1 MKLAFSGNLH
11 AKSVEMENL
20 NGPIAAGPKQLLAT
34 RTQHIICLKRAP
46 KQKGRVVVWVTGGE
60 GKREAA
66 TACAAEILE
75 KCRPS

>member
-1 MKLAFSGNLH
+1 MELAFCGNLH
-11 AKSVEMENL
+11 AKSVEMKNL

-34 RTQHIICLKRAP
+34 RTQHIICLKRA
-46 KQKGRVVVWVTGGE
+46 QNDRRAVVGE